1 MNARAWA
8 VRLGVVAGCAVFAV
22 YLGLWAALVTSGA
35 SDEADFSAFYTGW
48 TIVAQGRGADL
59 YDPGVQA
66 EVQRQVL
73 GGRQFE
79 AGLNPFNN
87 PPHLVLPFV
96 PLTVLSL
103 DQGYLAWAAV
113 QVVLLAWLVWRL
125 LTRIADRWTRSE
137 QALLVAA
144 TLAAPP
150 LLFTLLQGALSLV
163 VTVATLELYLALRAR
178 RDRIAGLWL
187 VIGSLKPQVALA
199 PAVALLAAR
208 RWSTLLVAALV
219 AIALAAAAS
228 AVMGVGIWLAY
239 LRFLSDYLGS
249 FDLLSVRPSV
259 MWNLRGT
266 LTLLVG
272 PDQARSVGGTI
283 NGIAIVGE
291 IIGLALIAWLWRG
304 RWDPDDPRFGP
315 RFALTVLLGLLLSP
329 HLNPHDALTLVPI
342 GALAY
347 DAARRRP
354 EGRWLGAVLFLAPF
368 IVLATNSLSA
378 NDAGGPPI
386 RTPVL
391 LMIGL
396 ALWLAW
402 WLRSG
407 ADRPPVE
414 ERRQEPVPAAG

>member
-1 MNARAWA
+1 MRWQAWA

-22 YLGLWAALVTSGA
+22 YLGLWAALMTSGS

-59 YDPGVQA
+59 YDPAVQA

-87 PPHLVLPFV
+87 PPHLVLPFL

-103 DQGYLAWAAV
+103 DQGYLVWAAV
-113 QVVLLAWLVWRL
+113 QVALLGWLLWRL
-125 LTRIADRWTRSE
+125 LTRIADRWTRPE

-150 LLFTLLQGALSLV
+150 LLFTLLQGSLSLV
-163 VTVATLELYLALRAR
+163 VTVATLELYLALRVR
-178 RDRIAGLWL
+178 RDRIAGIWL
-187 VIGSLKPQVALA
+187 VVGSLKPQVALA

-219 AIALAAAAS
+219 ALALAAAAS
-228 AVMGVGIWLAY
+228 AVMGLGIWLSY

-291 IIGLALIAWLWRG
+291 LIGLALIAWLWRG
-304 RWDPDDPRFGP
+304 RWDPDNPRFGP

-347 DAARRRP
+347 EAARRRP
-354 EGRWLGAVLFLAPF
+354 EGRWLGVVLFLAPF

-386 RTPVL
+386 RSPVL

-396 ALWLAW
+396 VLWLAW

-414 ERRQEPVPAAG
+414 DLRPEPAPAAG

>member
-199 PAVALLAAR
+199 PAVALVAAR

-228 AVMGVGIWLAY
+228 AVMGVGIWLSY
-239 LRFLSDYLGS
+239 LRFMADYLGS

-272 PDQARSVGGTI
+272 LDQAGQS
-283 NGIAIVGE
+283 
-291 IIGLALIAWLWRG
+291 
-304 RWDPDDPRFGP
+304 
-315 RFALTVLLGLLLSP
+315 
-329 HLNPHDALTLVPI
+329 
-342 GALAY
+342 
-347 DAARRRP
+347 AARSTGSRSSARSSVSP
-354 EGRWLGAVLFLAPF
+354 SSPGCGAGAGTQ
-368 IVLATNSLSA
+368 ATRGSVRAS
-378 NDAGGPPI
+378 P
-386 RTPVL
+386 
-391 LMIGL
+391 
-396 ALWLAW
+396 
-402 WLRSG
+402 
-407 ADRPPVE
+407 
-414 ERRQEPVPAAG
+414 

>member
-1 MNARAWA
+1 MRWKAWA

-59 YDPGVQA
+59 YDPAVQT

-87 PPHLVLPFV
+87 PPHLVLPFL

-103 DQGYLAWAAV
+103 DQGYLVWAAV
-113 QVVLLAWLVWRL
+113 QVALLAWLLWRL

-150 LLFTLLQGALSLV
+150 LLFTLLQGSLSLV

-178 RDRIAGLWL
+178 RDRIAGIWL
-187 VIGSLKPQVALA
+187 VVGSLKPQVALA

-219 AIALAAAAS
+219 ALALAAAAS
-228 AVMGVGIWLAY
+228 AVMGPGIWLSY
-239 LRFLSDYLGS
+239 LRFLVRLPRLVRPPERPPLGHVEPARNADPAGRARPARGS
-249 FDLLSVRPSV
+249 VARSMGSRSSASSSGSRSLPGCGAADGIPTIRASVR
-259 MWNLRGT
+259 
-266 LTLLVG
+266 
-272 PDQARSVGGTI
+272 A
-283 NGIAIVGE
+283 
-291 IIGLALIAWLWRG
+291 
-304 RWDPDDPRFGP
+304 
-315 RFALTVLLGLLLSP
+315 SP
-329 HLNPHDALTLVPI
+329 
-342 GALAY
+342 
-347 DAARRRP
+347 
-354 EGRWLGAVLFLAPF
+354 
-368 IVLATNSLSA
+368 
-378 NDAGGPPI
+378 
-386 RTPVL
+386 
-391 LMIGL
+391 
-396 ALWLAW
+396 
-402 WLRSG
+402 
-407 ADRPPVE
+407 
-414 ERRQEPVPAAG
+414 